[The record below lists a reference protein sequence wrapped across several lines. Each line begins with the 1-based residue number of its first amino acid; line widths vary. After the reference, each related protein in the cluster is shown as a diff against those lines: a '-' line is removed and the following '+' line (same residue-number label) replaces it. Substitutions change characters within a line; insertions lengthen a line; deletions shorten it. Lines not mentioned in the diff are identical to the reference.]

1 MNKTLKGSVFIL
13 LASASYGFYGIFS
26 RMIGQNFGDF
36 SQSWTRNTI
45 ILLLVGLFLLLTKTW
60 KRIERRD
67 WKWMI
72 LWPLSDVISIVLLYI
87 TFNNLSIGT
96 SYFLLYASMI
106 IGGFIF
112 GKLLYKEKLNG
123 LKIVSIILSIFG
135 LILIF
140 TAEFSIEKIQFIFF
154 GLLAGISTALWNNL
168 SKKVS
173 DRYPNVQLVFIDASV
188 ALCATLIGSLIVR
201 DSIPPLSHPVW
212 GWQIIY
218 ALVQIGAVVFV
229 IQGFRY
235 LEAQLAS
242 IILPIEVIF
251 AVIFGFLFFQE
262 ILLPKTL
269 IGGFFITSAA
279 LLPHIPTLWIIKNHR
294 KLKNLTWR
302 I

>member
-1 MNKTLKGSVFIL
+1 
-13 LASASYGFYGIFS
+13 
-26 RMIGQNFGDF
+26 
-36 SQSWTRNTI
+36 
-45 ILLLVGLFLLLTKTW
+45 
-60 KRIERRD
+60 
-67 WKWMI
+67 MI

-112 GKLLYKEKLNG
+112 GKLLYGETLNTT
-123 LKIVSIILSIFG
+123 KITSIVFSILG

-140 TAEFSIEKIQFIFF
+140 AAEFSMEKIQFIVF
-154 GLLAGISTALWNNL
+154 GLLAGVSTALWNNL

-173 DRYPNVQLVFIDASV
+173 DRYPNSQLVFIDASV

-201 DSIPPLSHPVW
+201 DSIPILTNPVW
-212 GWQIIY
+212 AWQIIY
-218 ALVQIGAVVFV
+218 ALAQIGAVAFV
-229 IQGFRY
+229 IRGFRY

-262 ILLPKTL
+262 MLLPKTL
-269 IGGFFITSAA
+269 LGGFFIASAA
-279 LLPHIPTLWIIKNHR
+279 ILPHIPTLWIIENHR

-302 I
+302 E